1 MIKQMEFYISDLFI
15 FFQSMMSVPGTT
27 MAATITVSTPW
38 EASGASVTSATSC
51 TQTARDAKV
60 SSKLYCTPSLDF

>member
-1 MIKQMEFYISDLFI
+1 
-15 FFQSMMSVPGTT
+15 MMSVLGTT

-51 TQTARDAKV
+51 TPTARDVKV
-60 SSKLYCTPSLDF
+60 SSKLCCTPGIDF